1 MTRVGLER
9 RRLSDRQAPARLVG
23 KATSRRPE
31 LVHESAGTRARIAN
45 AREGGTIMKLG
56 ICIAILFLAL
66 AGGVASAITAQLL
79 PAHADPCGGYSC
91 ETAGVSD
98 DFRRGL

>member
-1 MTRVGLER
+1 
-9 RRLSDRQAPARLVG
+9 
-23 KATSRRPE
+23 
-31 LVHESAGTRARIAN
+31 
-45 AREGGTIMKLG
+45 MKPG

-98 DFRRGL
+98 DFRRGS